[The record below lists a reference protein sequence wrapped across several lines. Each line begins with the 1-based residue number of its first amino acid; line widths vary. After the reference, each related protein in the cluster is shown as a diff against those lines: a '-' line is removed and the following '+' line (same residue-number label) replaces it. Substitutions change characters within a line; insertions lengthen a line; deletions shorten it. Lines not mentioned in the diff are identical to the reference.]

1 LRVCGIIGVTLARQ
15 GVLGRGLGEIIGE
28 ILKRLEYRGYDSVG
42 YALITSKGDLIVR
55 KAKGKIDELYEKLEF
70 SKHDGICGF
79 GHTRWATHGPPSD
92 KNAHPHSDCD
102 GCILVVHNGVIQNY
116 QELREILSEE
126 GHEIR
131 SDTDTELIAHL
142 IEKHYKET
150 GDMLEA
156 LRRTVSN
163 LKGAYAFLSINCR
176 DKRIYFA
183 KNLSPL
189 IIGLGSEFNMIASD
203 IPAVLGY
210 TSRVIVLRD
219 GELGYIS
226 PEEVYIEDFYG
237 RSQNI
242 SERIRYVEWQ
252 PEMISRGGFRHFMLK
267 EIFEQPTAI
276 LQTLAG
282 LKDQIPKIMRVLRE
296 SNRIF
301 ITGAGSSYHAGLVL
315 DYALKL
321 YLGISSTAFIASE
334 IALYE
339 KVFKEEDLLIAISQ
353 SGETIDTLSAV
364 RIAKER
370 GAKVLAISNVIE
382 SAIPRESDYVLYTRA
397 GPEIGV
403 GATKTFTTQVASLLY
418 LVGEIARGMGLGI
431 GELLIREIL
440 SSPEYIEKSLGEI
453 DRMAEKL
460 AEILESKTSSYVLG
474 RDASMPV
481 SMEGALKLKEIA
493 YIHAEAYPAGESKH
507 GPIAL
512 VEKDFPVFFTVFG
525 FRDHDPIISN
535 VEEMKARNAMIIS
548 IQPRDYDR
556 LSKLSDFTF
565 PMPRM
570 RTIAASIPY
579 VIPYQLTAYHLA
591 VRRGF
596 DPDKPRNLAKTVTV
610 E

>member
-1 LRVCGIIGVTLARQ
+1 
-15 GVLGRGLGEIIGE
+15 
-28 ILKRLEYRGYDSVG
+28 
-42 YALITSKGDLIVR
+42 
-55 KAKGKIDELYEKLEF
+55 
-70 SKHDGICGF
+70 
-79 GHTRWATHGPPSD
+79 
-92 KNAHPHSDCD
+92 
-102 GCILVVHNGVIQNY
+102 
-116 QELREILSEE
+116 
-126 GHEIR
+126 

-282 LKDQIPKIMRVLRE
+282 LKDQIPKIMRILRE

>member
-1 LRVCGIIGVTLARQ
+1 MCGIIGVTLARQ

-282 LKDQIPKIMRVLRE
+282 LKDQIPKIMRILRE